1 MASVCHELVWGFLVT
16 NKALT
21 IALVGS
27 GLQLSMCAAFLA
39 EKLQFL
45 KPVIVAI
52 QQPEGEHDSHFSFAF
67 PPFAEPAVPLLRLG
81 LSESSLQQVR
91 IFTPASPSGFAFN
104 FSPYGVVS
112 DAITFQHAYQVCRQH
127 EVDFPGYDSFLAL
140 TPPPSAGFLYKR
152 QSFRAE
158 YQFSAVGRGVIYVP
172 TEQVVVSLS
181 NNAQRILSVQTS
193 AGQVLT
199 ADYFIDCSS
208 DGVLMQ
214 HLQKRVSLSED
225 IIPPWSVINRQG
237 SDAGATT
244 AAELKFEGSQV
255 SCVGVLDGERRER
268 IYDLRGSTPLEY
280 FPQPWLGNC
289 VAMGSGFAAIPEFLV
304 DLDRLLERQLVT
316 LSWLIGVNSETSSS
330 ARHFN
335 MLSMRDL
342 GEIIDM
348 ANLLLYASL
357 DQPLSLSPSNSRR
370 VGLFRS
376 SANTI
381 EENNSLI
388 SENGWTGLLHAGGYT
403 PRNVNAVSAA
413 ADPQKIV
420 DRTKSLLSR

>member
-1 MASVCHELVWGFLVT
+1 MK

-52 QQPEGEHDSHFSFAF
+52 QLPEGERESQLGFAF
-67 PPFAEPAVPLLRLG
+67 PPFAEPAVPLLRRG
-81 LSESSLQQVR
+81 LSESSLQEAR
-91 IFTPASPSGFAFN
+91 IFTPASPHGFAFN

-112 DAITFQHAYQVCRQH
+112 DAITFQHAYQICRQH
-127 EVDFPGYDSFLAL
+127 EADVPGYDSFLAL
-140 TPPPSAGFLYKR
+140 TPPPSAGFLYVR
-152 QSFRAE
+152 QGVRAE
-158 YQFSAVGRGVIYVP
+158 YQFSAVRRGVVYVP
-172 TEQVVVSLS
+172 TEQVVASLS
-181 NNAQRILSVQTS
+181 DDAQRVLSVQTS

-208 DGVLMQ
+208 EGVLMQ
-214 HLQKRVSLSED
+214 RLQKRAALAEE
-225 IIPPWSVINRQG
+225 IIPSWSVVQRHNP
-237 SDAGATT
+237 DAGATT
-244 AAELKFEGSQV
+244 AVELKFEGSQV
-255 SCVGVLDGERRER
+255 RCVGVLEGEYRER
-268 IYDLRGSTPLEY
+268 IYNFRGSTPCEY
-280 FPQPWLGNC
+280 FEQPWRGNC

-316 LSWLIGVNSETSSS
+316 LSWLIGVSSEAASS

-348 ANLLLYASL
+348 ANLLLHASL

-370 VGLFRS
+370 IELFRS
-376 SANTI
+376 SANTVK
-381 EENNSLI
+381 ENNSLI

-403 PRNVNAVSAA
+403 PQNVNAVSAA
-413 ADPQKIV
+413 ADPQKII
-420 DRTKSLLSR
+420 DRTKSLLLH

>member
-1 MASVCHELVWGFLVT
+1 MK

-21 IALVGS
+21 ITILGS
-27 GLQLSMCAAFLA
+27 GLQLSICAAFLA

-52 QQPEGEHDSHFSFAF
+52 QLPEGEHDSRFSFAF
-67 PPFAEPAVPLLRLG
+67 PPFAEPAVPLLRRG
-81 LSESSLQQVR
+81 LSESSLQNVR
-91 IFTPASPSGFAFN
+91 VFTPASPSGFAFN

-127 EVDFPGYDSFLAL
+127 EADVPGYDSFLAL
-140 TPPPSAGFLYKR
+140 TPPTSAGFLCVR
-152 QSFRAE
+152 QSVRAE
-158 YQFSAVGRGVIYVP
+158 YQFSAVRRGVIYVP

-181 NNAQRILSVQTS
+181 DDTRRILSVQTS
-193 AGQVLT
+193 SGQVLT

-208 DGVLMQ
+208 DGVLMRR
-214 HLQKRVSLSED
+214 LQKRVLLSED
-225 IIPPWSVINRQG
+225 IIPPWSVVHRQNP
-237 SDAGATT
+237 DAGATT
-244 AAELKFEGSQV
+244 AVELKFGGSQV
-255 SCVGVLDGERRER
+255 RCVGVLNGERRER
-268 IYDLRGSTPLEY
+268 IYDFCGSTPCEY
-280 FPQPWLGNC
+280 FERPWWGNC

-316 LSWLIGVNSETSSS
+316 LSWLIGVNSEATSS

-348 ANLLLYASL
+348 ANVLLHSSL
-357 DQPLSLSPSNSRR
+357 DQPLSLSPNNSRR
-370 VGLFRS
+370 VELFRS

-381 EENNSLI
+381 KENNSLI
-388 SENGWTGLLHAGGYT
+388 SENSWTGLLHAGGYT
-403 PRNVNAVSAA
+403 PQNVNAVSAA
-413 ADPQKIV
+413 ADPQKIIG
-420 DRTKSLLSR
+420 RTKSLLTR